1 MDQFGNVEELLA
13 GCDAS
18 QIAAITSPAKT
29 LLVIAG
35 AGAGKTRVLT
45 RRIAWRIAEGDA
57 TPPFCLALTFTR
69 KAASELR
76 ARLAALGLPAPVNA
90 GTFHAIALAQLRQ
103 RAIDRGRPLPVLVE
117 RKSQLLGAVL
127 PQWSN
132 RRSSKP
138 PLERRDLLASVAS
151 EIEWAKARL
160 VQPENYL
167 AEATRAARSPAID
180 LEAVAEGFALY
191 EKERRRRRLYD
202 FDDLLTTV
210 TQLIDRDADFA
221 ATQRWKF
228 QHLFVDEFQDANA
241 AQIQLLEAWSG
252 STRDLFCV
260 GDARQAIYGW
270 NGADPSA
277 MENFRMRYQGAEVL
291 ELSTNY
297 RSSSSLVRFAGAALP
312 VAAPTQKAAREEGPV
327 PTIHAYANESDEAIG
342 VTERIRELCR
352 RNGTF
357 ANVAVLARTNAQ
369 LPLIARALT
378 TVGIP
383 TRRSGSEE
391 FLALPVIRR
400 SLDLLSGDRDGRRSA
415 PQVFRAWLAD
425 ISLGLDS
432 SMSEDAIPPEPGETA
447 RTGTVRREFA
457 DLEALVI
464 MAREYQELEPLP
476 TPEGFQTYLEQTLAE
491 EAIPATAEAVDLL
504 SFHRAKGLEWSTVF
518 VIGLED
524 GFVPISHAKN
534 RPMLAEEQRL
544 LYVALSRARE
554 ELHCSWARQRTFGK
568 RSISREPSP
577 YLVAIQEAQRVLL
590 EEQQVDPALAR
601 QAIAQ
606 SRSMLQTRSPR
617 G

>member
-1 MDQFGNVEELLA
+1 MDQIGSVEELLR
-13 GCDAS
+13 GCDES

-45 RRIAWRIAEGDA
+45 RRIAWRIADGDA
-57 TPPFCLALTFTR
+57 SPAFCLALTFTR

-76 ARLAALGLPAPVNA
+76 TRLGTLGLPSPVNA

-117 RKSQLLGAVL
+117 RKSQLLGKVL

-132 RRSSKP
+132 RRLSKV

-160 VQPENYL
+160 VRPENYL
-167 AEATRAARSPAID
+167 IEATRAARTPAID

-191 EKERRRRRLYD
+191 ETERKRRRLYD

-210 TQLIDRDADFA
+210 TELISRDADFA
-221 ATQRWKF
+221 AMQRWKF

-241 AQIQLLEAWSG
+241 AQIQLLDAWCG

-270 NGADPSA
+270 NGADPTA
-277 MENFRMRYQGAEVL
+277 MENFKMRYLGAEVL

-297 RSSSSLVRFAGAALP
+297 RSGASLVRFARAALP
-312 VAAPTQKAAREEGPV
+312 ASAGSQTAAREEGPV
-327 PTIHAYANESDEAIG
+327 PTIHAYPSETDEAIG
-342 VTERIRELCR
+342 VTERIRELYR
-352 RNGTF
+352 KRGTF
-357 ANVAVLARTNAQ
+357 VNCAVLARTNAQ
-369 LPLIARALT
+369 LSLIARALET
-378 TVGIP
+378 IGIP
-383 TRRSGSEE
+383 TRKSGSDE

-400 SLDLLSGDRDGRRSA
+400 SLELLNGDLDRRRSS

-425 ISLGLDS
+425 LALELDS
-432 SMSEDAIPPEPGETA
+432 ETPDDAFPGEPGEA
-447 RTGTVRREFA
+447 VVRAPGELA
-457 DLEALVI
+457 NLEALVL

-476 TPEGFQTYLEQTLAE
+476 SPDGFQAYLEQTLAE
-491 EAIPATAEAVDLL
+491 DVLPATAEAVDLL
-504 SFHRAKGLEWSTVF
+504 SFHRAKGLEWSVVF

-534 RPMLAEEQRL
+534 RAMLAEEQRL
-544 LYVALSRARE
+544 LYVALSRAE
-554 ELHCSWARQRTFGK
+554 QELHCSWARQRTFGK
-568 RSISREPSP
+568 KSLSREPSP
-577 YLVAIQEAQRVLL
+577 YLAAIREAQRGLL
-590 EEQQVDPALAR
+590 EEQEIDPVLAR
-601 QAIAQ
+601 HAIAQ
-606 SRSMLQTRSPR
+606 GRSMLRAKTQQD
-617 G
+617 